1 MVTAS
6 PAPGI
11 RARSGRPV
19 AAETGAADALWH
31 PSPNFGARRHGGA
44 PSLVVLHYTA
54 MTSAEAALA
63 RLCDAAPP
71 EGLGPVSA
79 HYLVSE
85 RGQIWQMVDEG
96 QRAWHAGAGNWG
108 DCEDVNSHSIGIEL
122 ANDGA
127 SPFAEP
133 QMAAL
138 EALLAG
144 IMSRW
149 QIGPE
154 GVIGHSDMAPGRK
167 IDPGPRFD
175 WRRLALRGLAVWP
188 GEAAAGDFRADLATI
203 GYRLPGGAE
212 ETLLLE
218 AFRLRFRPWARGP
231 LDEADRRVARGIVLS
246 LMPERQT
253 A

>member
-6 PAPGI
+6 PAPGTL
-11 RARSGRPV
+11 ARSGPPV
-19 AAETGAADALWH
+19 AAETGAAGALWH

-44 PSLVVLHYTA
+44 PTLVVLHYTA
-54 MTSAEAALA
+54 MTSAETALA
-63 RLCDAAPP
+63 RLCDPDPP

-85 RGQIWQMVDEG
+85 RGQVWQMVDEG
-96 QRAWHAGAGNWG
+96 QRAWHAGTGNWR
-108 DCEDVNSHSIGIEL
+108 DCRDVNSHSIGIEL

-138 EALLAG
+138 EGLLAG
-144 IMSRW
+144 ILTRW
-149 QIGPE
+149 RIAPA

-175 WRRLALRGLAVWP
+175 WRRLARRGLALWP
-188 GEAAAGDFRADLATI
+188 GEAAAGDFLADLAAI
-203 GYRLPGGAE
+203 GYRLPEGAE
-212 ETLLLE
+212 EALLLA
-218 AFRLRFRPWARGP
+218 AFRMRFRPWARGP
-231 LDEADRRVARGIVLS
+231 LDEADRRAARALAA
-246 LMPERQT
+246 L